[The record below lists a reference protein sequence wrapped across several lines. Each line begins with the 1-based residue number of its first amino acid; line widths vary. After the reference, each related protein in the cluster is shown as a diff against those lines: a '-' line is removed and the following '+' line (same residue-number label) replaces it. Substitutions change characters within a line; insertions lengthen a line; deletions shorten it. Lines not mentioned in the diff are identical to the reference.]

1 MDAEFQ
7 KAVQRNPHL
16 GEYVKKFMRE
26 TGEDEPTFMVSLGKD
41 IDRAKVNI
49 ILPVGDPV
57 FIHLYGGDEQGE
69 INYYGVEPE
78 LNDLEKKKYKATLD
92 IILEKSANE
101 PVPNTEAE
109 LKDLITKLFN
119 ESIDIGSGGNMADD
133 ERGGRFDI
141 LQKLMPVQKKVPMT
155 QGEYN
160 KILYHLERDI
170 IGSGPI
176 EPIIRDPYL
185 EDISSIGVDNI
196 FIVHKIFD
204 TIKTDLTFGD
214 DEGLDNWLRSM
225 SERIGRPVSDARPI
239 ADGALPDGSRINII
253 YSIDV
258 SKRGSSFTMRKFSE
272 VPVSIIQLIGWG
284 ALSAEMAAYM
294 WMCLEN
300 GMSIFFSGETASGK
314 TTMLNACLAFVNPK
328 AKIFSA
334 EDTAE
339 VQPPQPVWQQLITRE
354 EGPPESRVD
363 TFALLKAALR
373 SRPNYII
380 VGEIRGAEGNVAF
393 QGMQC
398 IREGYIAMPGHGP
411 MHIIDLYDQYAAD
424 AQEQDGKD
432 IIDISDHKLP
442 VYVSGIDGK
451 VSRSTI
457 TNVLRMGKQQLI
469 KVYFDTGEVLE
480 VTPNHRFLLT
490 NDKEVVAE
498 ELLDT
503 QQLPNVILPPPIAWY
518 QNDSHGFD
526 FLEGWNILKD
536 ELYAQNI
543 DAYKKTAA
551 YKKDRKKFADYF
563 ASRNKTIPFDVYRR
577 IVGNTGLPD
586 EVYAIRK
593 GSSEKISVPLQL
605 NHEILVSIARYLM
618 GLDVPVVYQQFFRHV
633 MDITPQHI
641 GKPFWKLGLDQLRV
655 VFEEFLELSSIEK
668 QSLSDEIWYSIGRL
682 AGDDSL
688 YVTRKKTKFSDFRW
702 QVKNK
707 NTDEGVNYAKRAIHV
722 IPHDANSVQTVH
734 KDNAYTTRICRV
746 DRSFVDWL
754 IKKGFI
760 HVNEECV
767 YSKAVL
773 KRIPIDNI
781 SNPYAYVAGL
791 LDSDCTIRYTK
802 NRSFEIKLALNVNRD
817 DEGLLF
823 DQLRLVHHYEH
834 QLFPRI
840 NCVEFRYHSDF
851 DEHVRRYSQFCHEL
865 GINVRTT
872 RYDKIRGIGARVEF
886 SSDRKQEVFSTWA
899 RNVAPYMYRQ
909 DKKQTIESMVDIA
922 PGDRRS
928 DITEF
933 DGYSASIHKNCLP
946 HLALLARI
954 FGHTLVSEGHECFEQ
969 RLFAFKKLEFSRILH
984 IEHGCIDHTY
994 DISMANGSY
1003 YIGGKQMMG
1012 YVYDTGHPVLA
1023 TFHASAVSKMIQRL
1037 TADPINVPVTFIDN
1051 LNIAMILSAVYRK
1064 GKFLRRA
1071 LAIEEIEGYYE
1082 EIGGVATRAVFQW
1095 EPDTDNHKFRGLN
1108 NSYILEDKIAT
1119 KLGYEDK
1126 RAIYQDLF
1134 LRAKILEEMKSRGI
1148 EDYFDV
1154 LEIIVNFYKHGI
1166 DGLPFSV

>member
-41 IDRAKVNI
+41 IGRDKVNI

-57 FIHLYGGDEQGE
+57 FIHLYGGEEQGE

-92 IILEKSANE
+92 IILEKSSNE

-119 ESIDIGSGGNMADD
+119 ESIDIGSGGSMDD
-133 ERGGRFDI
+133 EEGGGKFDI

-185 EDISSIGVDNI
+185 EDISSIGVDNV

-214 DEGLDNWLRSM
+214 EEGLDNWLRSM

-258 SKRGSSFTMRKFSE
+258 SKRG
-272 VPVSIIQLIGWG
+272 
-284 ALSAEMAAYM
+284 
-294 WMCLEN
+294 MCLEN

-393 QGMQC
+393 QGMQ
-398 IREGYIAMPGHGP
+398 
-411 MHIIDLYDQYAAD
+411 
-424 AQEQDGKD
+424 
-432 IIDISDHKLP
+432 
-442 VYVSGIDGK
+442 
-451 VSRSTI
+451 
-457 TNVLRMGKQQLI
+457 
-469 KVYFDTGEVLE
+469 
-480 VTPNHRFLLT
+480 
-490 NDKEVVAE
+490 
-498 ELLDT
+498 
-503 QQLPNVILPPPIAWY
+503 
-518 QNDSHGFD
+518 
-526 FLEGWNILKD
+526 
-536 ELYAQNI
+536 
-543 DAYKKTAA
+543 
-551 YKKDRKKFADYF
+551 
-563 ASRNKTIPFDVYRR
+563 
-577 IVGNTGLPD
+577 
-586 EVYAIRK
+586 
-593 GSSEKISVPLQL
+593 
-605 NHEILVSIARYLM
+605 
-618 GLDVPVVYQQFFRHV
+618 
-633 MDITPQHI
+633 
-641 GKPFWKLGLDQLRV
+641 
-655 VFEEFLELSSIEK
+655 
-668 QSLSDEIWYSIGRL
+668 
-682 AGDDSL
+682 
-688 YVTRKKTKFSDFRW
+688 
-702 QVKNK
+702 
-707 NTDEGVNYAKRAIHV
+707 
-722 IPHDANSVQTVH
+722 
-734 KDNAYTTRICRV
+734 
-746 DRSFVDWL
+746 
-754 IKKGFI
+754 
-760 HVNEECV
+760 
-767 YSKAVL
+767 
-773 KRIPIDNI
+773 
-781 SNPYAYVAGL
+781 
-791 LDSDCTIRYTK
+791 
-802 NRSFEIKLALNVNRD
+802 
-817 DEGLLF
+817 
-823 DQLRLVHHYEH
+823 
-834 QLFPRI
+834 
-840 NCVEFRYHSDF
+840 
-851 DEHVRRYSQFCHEL
+851 
-865 GINVRTT
+865 
-872 RYDKIRGIGARVEF
+872 
-886 SSDRKQEVFSTWA
+886 
-899 RNVAPYMYRQ
+899 
-909 DKKQTIESMVDIA
+909 
-922 PGDRRS
+922 
-928 DITEF
+928 
-933 DGYSASIHKNCLP
+933 
-946 HLALLARI
+946 
-954 FGHTLVSEGHECFEQ
+954 
-969 RLFAFKKLEFSRILH
+969 
-984 IEHGCIDHTY
+984 
-994 DISMANGSY
+994 
-1003 YIGGKQMMG
+1003 
-1012 YVYDTGHPVLA
+1012 TGHPVLA

-1095 EPDTDNHKFRGLN
+1095 EPDSDTHKFRGLN

-1134 LRAKILEEMKSRGI
+1134 LRAKILDEMKSRGI
-1148 EDYFDV
+1148 EDYYDV